1 MRRSLSDLDAL
12 SDSSASSRW
21 SSSRPSSASSNESI
35 DWPEDLPPAQPRSPP
50 ARPRS
55 PEWHTGY
62 WPKDEPDDVY
72 NRYNREGD
80 EQVLLDALKIDPTF
94 LDGFEYELKTP
105 YVDKITYA
113 TISKFVPGGT
123 YVFDVGRFEE
133 GFFDSGVQREW
144 SMSPMRRKNTLIIL
158 PYPVSESGGDNIDY
172 SKHLKPWTVWTW
184 LFFQDEFSSLTPS
197 NRYRII
203 IVNKARNII
212 QKHRILSNKL
222 NTDAAGKIMKFAS
235 QRRRNYSQRKQT
247 KRGRKTKLK
256 SRTGTRRKARQKSQ
270 AKRRRN

>member
-1 MRRSLSDLDAL
+1 MRRSLSDLGAL

-35 DWPEDLPPAQPRSPP
+35 DWPEDWPPAQPRSPP
-50 ARPRS
+50 ARPRY
-55 PEWHTGY
+55 PEWQTGY

-94 LDGFEYELKTP
+94 LNGFEYELKQP
-105 YVDKITYA
+105 YSRRFTHA
-113 TISKFVPGGT
+113 TISKFVPG
-123 YVFDVGRFEE
+123 VDHN
-133 GFFDSGVQREW
+133 DVQREW
-144 SMSPMRRKNTLIIL
+144 YDIPRNQRNRLVIL

-172 SKHLKPWTVWTW
+172 SKHFKPWTVWTW

-256 SRTGTRRKARQKSQ
+256 SRTRTRRKARQKSQ